1 MYAIVET
8 GGKQYRVTPG
18 DVLKVELLQTGEG
31 EKVSFDKVLL
41 VADDNGITVG
51 EPFVA
56 GATVEATVTEHG
68 KASKILVL
76 KYKSKKNYRRLR
88 GHRQR
93 YTEIKIDSINF

>member
-18 DVLKVELLQTGEG
+18 DVLKVELLQTEEG

-51 EPFVA
+51 EPFVT
-56 GATVEATVTEHG
+56 GATVEATVKEHG
-68 KASKILVL
+68 KAAKVLVF

-93 YTEIKIDSINF
+93 YTQIVIDSINI

>member
-51 EPFVA
+51 EPFVT

-68 KASKILVL
+68 KAAKILVL

>member
-51 EPFVA
+51 EPFVT

-68 KASKILVL
+68 KAPKILVL